1 MTVIE
6 DCPRWFH
13 FLAYLITEFMIWSIL
28 YVTLLMKLF
37 LRSTVISPN
46 AERETR
52 IRFEFPDAISS
63 DEEVDPLI
71 TNAMREYDKYTD
83 WFHETL
89 GRRSDPEHILFEND
103 YFDHV

>member
-1 MTVIE
+1 
-6 DCPRWFH
+6 
-13 FLAYLITEFMIWSIL
+13 
-28 YVTLLMKLF
+28 MKLF

-89 GRRSDPEHILFEND
+89 GPRSSDPEHILFEND
-103 YFDHV
+103 DYFDHV